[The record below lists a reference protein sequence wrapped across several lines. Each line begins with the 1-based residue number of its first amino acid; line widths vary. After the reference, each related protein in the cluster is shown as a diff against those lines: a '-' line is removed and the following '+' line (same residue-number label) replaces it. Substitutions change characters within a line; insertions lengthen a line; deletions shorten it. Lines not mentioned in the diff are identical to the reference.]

1 MLVLR
6 AKRLAEPVE
15 RVSRVSAAEVLVGRL
30 LCDKWRID
38 RLLST
43 GGTSSVYSA
52 VHRNGKRVA
61 IKVLRPELAADARL
75 KKRFLREGYLANR
88 VDHEAAVS
96 VIDDGTSDEGFVFL
110 VMEFLEGTNL
120 AELSREMRREPSEV
134 AFVIDGLLDVL
145 AAAHANGIVHRDIK
159 PGNVFLTTQGKVKLL
174 DFGIARL
181 KEASSPIHHT
191 RSGAVLGTPGF
202 MAPEQARGR
211 SNEVDA
217 RTDIWAVGATMF
229 RLLSGRLVHEATTGQ
244 EALIAAATM
253 PAPRLKSVREALPD
267 AMAALVDRALAFDP
281 NERWQSAKQMQEALR
296 SVREALEPYEY
307 QGVSLSDAESEQ
319 RTLEGSAQVPTT
331 APFTKP
337 EGSGRTEV
345 GVASRRAPVRLIIA
359 AVTATAL
366 LLAALRVQ
374 RQAAAEPR
382 TPSVQ
387 HGMAVSTPAPSSAE
401 RALARKT
408 GEASPKSDFATASA
422 TQRVPKEP
430 AHASP
435 SRSPANT
442 RASGPV
448 THGRPSEEAGAV
460 ASGRAPGSQSAVF
473 AAGPA
478 PRAPASLDDV
488 SPSPDP
494 AAVITA
500 QAPLEPSLELPP
512 KRHSFLDRR
521 H

>member
-1 MLVLR
+1 MWALR
-6 AKRLAEPVE
+6 AKRLAEPVA

-61 IKVLRPELAADARL
+61 IKVLRPELAANARL
-75 KKRFLREGYLANR
+75 KRRFLREGYLANR
-88 VDHEAAVS
+88 VGHEAAVS

-120 AELSREMRREPSEV
+120 GELSREMRREPSEV

-159 PGNVFLTTQGKVKLL
+159 PGNVFLTIQGKVKLL

-211 SNEVDA
+211 WSEVDA

-244 EALIAAATM
+244 EAVIAAATI
-253 PAPRLKSVREALPD
+253 PAPRLKSVREDLPD

-281 NERWQSAKQMQEALR
+281 DERWKSAKQMQEALR
-296 SVREALEPYEY
+296 SVREALGPYEY
-307 QGVSLSDAESEQ
+307 QGVSLTDAESEQ
-319 RTLEGSAQVPTT
+319 QTLEGSAQGPTT
-331 APFTKP
+331 VPHTKP
-337 EGSGRTEV
+337 DRPGRRDA
-345 GVASRRAPVRLIIA
+345 GVASHRSPVRLIIA

-366 LLAALRVQ
+366 FFAALRVQ
-374 RQAAAEPR
+374 PQTAAEPH
-382 TPSVQ
+382 TPPSVQ
-387 HGMAVSTPAPSSAE
+387 PGMAVSPAAPSGAE
-401 RALARKT
+401 RALASET
-408 GEASPKSDFATASA
+408 GEASPKSDFAAASA
-422 TQRVPKEP
+422 TQRMPKEP
-430 AHASP
+430 AHPSP
-435 SRSPANT
+435 L
-442 RASGPV
+442 RASAPV
-448 THGRPSEEAGAV
+448 AHVR
-460 ASGRAPGSQSAVF
+460 
-473 AAGPA
+473 PA
-478 PRAPASLDDV
+478 PRAPASIDDV

-494 AAVITA
+494 TVSVSAK
-500 QAPLEPSLELPP
+500 APIEPSLEPVP